1 MSLLGALA
9 TIVVQGSNG
18 SEMTRNLD
26 MPWPTWRLR
35 HQREVELRKLSLQ
48 SQAFIRPSK
57 WGSIHLGMKIMH
69 NLKRVLLSVSAFT
82 FLSSALAAIVVPGAS
97 GSDGPLDITTD
108 TVIDLSKA
116 GTGAWDSNVPANSG
130 LGVYDPAKWAV
141 VFKYSSVTIR
151 SNATVTFRNH
161 PSRAPVVWLV
171 SGDVVINGKL
181 SLDGENR
188 VPGPKHAEPGPGGF
202 RGGTTLFGSV
212 QAGSGF
218 GPGGGRAVSVGG
230 EPAFSGTDSTF
241 RRWDQTLGGWN
252 PIGPTGR
259 PGTDGYG
266 NPSLLQLIGGSGGGG
281 DNRDGGNGGG
291 AGGGAIMIACASQ
304 ITVDGQISAKGG
316 DANGNQFSFGAPGS
330 GGGVRLICDSIAGS
344 GLVAATGGV
353 AVGCC
358 PGGQEG
364 GVGRIRVEMVNNSG
378 AIWFAPDPSTV
389 TVTPNHEALLW
400 PRSIDPQVRILSI
413 GQIPVPLDPR
423 AGFGAFGPDVALA
436 LTNRTFVSVETHNV
450 ETNSQVIVRLTPRTD
465 DNFLE
470 VNAGLVG
477 SSGGVAE
484 WLAELPV
491 KPGYSAVQVRV
502 VRP

>member
-1 MSLLGALA
+1 
-9 TIVVQGSNG
+9 
-18 SEMTRNLD
+18 
-26 MPWPTWRLR
+26 MPWTTWRLR
-35 HQREVELRKLSLQ
+35 PQREAELRKLSLQ
-48 SQAFIRPSK
+48 SRAFIRPSK
-57 WGSIHLGMKIMH
+57 WGSIDLGMKIMH

-82 FLSSALAAIVVPGAS
+82 FLSSAVAAIVVPGAS

-171 SGDVVINGKL
+171 SGNVVINGKL

-202 RGGTTLFGSV
+202 RGGTTSFGSM
-212 QAGSGF
+212 QSGSGF
-218 GPGGGRAVSVGG
+218 GPGGGGAFRHAG

-241 RRWDQTLGGWN
+241 RRYDQTLGGWN
-252 PIGPTGR
+252 LIGPTGR

-266 NPSLLQLIGGSGGGG
+266 NPSLLQLLGGSGGGG
-281 DNRDGGNGGG
+281 NNGDHGNGGG
-291 AGGGAIMIACASQ
+291 AGGGAIMIACAAQ
-304 ITVDGQISAKGG
+304 ITVDGQISSKGG
-316 DANGNQFSFGAPGS
+316 DADAFQFSTGGPGS

-353 AVGCC
+353 A
-358 PGGQEG
+358 GGPAG
-364 GVGRIRVEMVNNSG
+364 GVGRIRVERVNNSG
-378 AIWFAPDPSTV
+378 SIIFAPDPSTV
-389 TVTPNHEALLW
+389 TITPSHEALLW

-413 GQIPVPLDPR
+413 GQISVPLDPR

-465 DNFLE
+465 DNFVE

-477 SSGGVAE
+477 SEAGALR
-484 WLAELPV
+484 WLAQLPV